1 MKDNFFQFNKT
12 KDTLSQIAADIAIL
26 SSVVTKKADSLK
38 QERQNNQ
45 QAAAEADKK
54 MSALKN
60 DTQEAINKIDSIIDY
75 INGVL

>member
-12 KDTLSQIAADIAIL
+12 KDTLSQIAADMAIL

>member
-12 KDTLSQIAADIAIL
+12 KDTLSQIAADMAIL

-54 MSALKN
+54 MSTIKN